1 MLDSMDVTIVAAESR
16 TEAETFILWT
26 SLNADIKTETFK
38 KNKKQN
44 PLPVKR
50 YVLLIRTH

>member
-1 MLDSMDVTIVAAESR
+1 MDVTIVAAESR

>member
-1 MLDSMDVTIVAAESR
+1 MSLLLQPSQGLR
-16 TEAETFILWT
+16 LKLILWT
-26 SLNADIKTETFK
+26 SLNADIKTETLKK